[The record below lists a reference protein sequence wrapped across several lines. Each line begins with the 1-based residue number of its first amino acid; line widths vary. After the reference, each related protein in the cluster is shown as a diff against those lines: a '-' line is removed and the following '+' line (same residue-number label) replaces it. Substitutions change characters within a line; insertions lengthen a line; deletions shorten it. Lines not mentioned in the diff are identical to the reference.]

1 MLKKI
6 IEILDDRT
14 VSSLLFSIAGM
25 VIIMSFAYFNQAR
38 QNHKPDRTV

>member
-1 MLKKI
+1 MLKTI

-25 VIIMSFAYFNQAR
+25 VVIMGFAYFTQGR
-38 QNHKPDRTV
+38 RHQHKTG

>member
-14 VSSLLFSIAGM
+14 VSSLLFSVGGM
-25 VIIMSFAYFNQAR
+25 VVIMTFAYFNQTR
-38 QNHKPDRTV
+38 QRHKTDRMV